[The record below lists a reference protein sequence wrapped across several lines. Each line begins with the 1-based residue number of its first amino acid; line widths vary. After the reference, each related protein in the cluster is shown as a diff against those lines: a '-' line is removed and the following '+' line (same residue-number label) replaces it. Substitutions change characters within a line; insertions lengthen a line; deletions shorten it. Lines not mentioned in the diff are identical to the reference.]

1 MDLSGQAA
9 ARFGRQLIE
18 SAESAHK
25 AAPKQGR
32 NGCPRLRPMLFWVRR
47 HFLSQ
52 NASHCCILL
61 ANLSA
66 LTQSTHELTT
76 CYTSSLVSE
85 SSSMFSISTSFR
97 MLDWFSSCGGCGRSA
112 TEEDSEQPEQ
122 SKNMTCAAMIA
133 GSLQIGAE
141 FSMRAQC
148 ALAHRFLALKGSVS
162 RIVIFAYIFFPV
174 ASSNTIER
182 PCADVWQSIPWSS
195 AQLCGQHDFALVSFW
210 RFHNPMKV
218 VAQQTPSMNLPPSLL
233 TIFSQ
238 RFHEPNMILF
248 VFKNVLSAIPTVHH
262 MVDLPSNTASRS
274 TRIVFSLAADSR
286 GGKSRS
292 RQNGFHCAWRT
303 Q

>member
-1 MDLSGQAA
+1 MSSRFMAANYGIVPPAASQQSGLAWRT
-9 ARFGRQLIE
+9 AR
-18 SAESAHK
+18 
-25 AAPKQGR
+25 
-32 NGCPRLRPMLFWVRR
+32 RLDQV
-47 HFLSQ
+47 
-52 NASHCCILL
+52 
-61 ANLSA
+61 
-66 LTQSTHELTT
+66 
-76 CYTSSLVSE
+76 SSLL
-85 SSSMFSISTSFR
+85 TSRVANF
-97 MLDWFSSCGGCGRSA
+97 
-112 TEEDSEQPEQ
+112 PY
-122 SKNMTCAAMIA
+122 AAIV
-133 GSLQIGAE
+133 
-141 FSMRAQC
+141 
-148 ALAHRFLALKGSVS
+148 KGSVS

-248 VFKNVLSAIPTVHH
+248 IFKNVLSATPTVHH
-262 MVDLPSNTASRS
+262 MVHRPSNTASRS